1 MDSNKDSSDPVTLPP
16 LNIPD
21 GISEEDLSKLIIDVL
36 LRKALITSDPLSKWV
51 LLGTLEILQERT
63 PRLTPSMLANLHNAQ
78 QRQGSVDK
86 GIQCERWKKT
96 NKN

>member
-21 GISEEDLSKLIIDVL
+21 GISPEDLSKLIIDVL
-36 LRKALITSDPLSKWV
+36 LRKALSTSDPLSNWI
-51 LLGTLEILQERT
+51 LLGTLEILQERV

-86 GIQCERWKKT
+86 GIQCEKWKKN